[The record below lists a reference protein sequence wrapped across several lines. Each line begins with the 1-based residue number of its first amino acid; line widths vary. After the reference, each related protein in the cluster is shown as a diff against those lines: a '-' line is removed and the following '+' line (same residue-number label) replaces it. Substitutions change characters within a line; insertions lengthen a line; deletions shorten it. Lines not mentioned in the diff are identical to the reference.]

1 MKQIVILCTFL
12 CLLLS
17 SCQSK
22 EDLLS
27 KKIQK
32 MASCAELGT
41 VEYTVTK
48 IIKASD
54 DAWYKYGDRKILFTC
69 TAFLKAGIDLNN
81 ISKDN
86 VKINS
91 FSKSI
96 DVVLPKAKLLS
107 FNMPPEL
114 IEEKFSQVSGLRFSF
129 TPEEKQDLKVQG
141 EKAILEDL
149 DNLGILKEAEK
160 NATEFFN
167 AFLSRSGYE
176 TINIKFE

>member
-1 MKQIVILCTFL
+1 
-12 CLLLS
+12 
-17 SCQSK
+17 
-22 EDLLS
+22 
-27 KKIQK
+27 